1 MVSRESG
8 EERMRILPLLALLAS
23 GLAQAPDESPRI
35 AVEDRSFAKGEQ
47 RRAGREVPG
56 AGSIVRPPLPLGEG
70 WGEGTPPQVERR
82 ASTTSPENA
91 AFGFRRHFS
100 LTPKPLSLWERGED
114 GTPFLAIMIRGDSS
128 GAEVRVR
135 HRKLT
140 VVQAQTPPRKPGS
153 VSGDTFPSPPS
164 PSPEGEG

>member
-70 WGEGTPPQVERR
+70 WGEGTPPQVKRR
-82 ASTTSPENA
+82 ASTSTPENA
-91 AFGFRRHFS
+91 AFRFRRHFS
-100 LTPKPLSLWERGED
+100 LTPKPLSRRERVVYASD
-114 GTPFLAIMIRGDSS
+114 RSFKDFRGDSS
-128 GAEVRVR
+128 TPTLSRRGRR
-135 HRKLT
+135 H
-140 VVQAQTPPRKPGS
+140 AG
-153 VSGDTFPSPPS
+153 
-164 PSPEGEG
+164 